1 MGEGTYYQV
10 VLTISSLLRQIT
22 PPVLRSFLKGLVRK
36 NAYIWKGIY
45 SRYQDVPATGDGFNG
60 DYWITRTR
68 SYTEEALT
76 ASRESR
82 FVPSG
87 VVGEHMILPLL
98 ASLVCNSRGR
108 VNILDFGG
116 GMGIAYIHTVS
127 SLVNCQSINFHIV
140 ESQRVT
146 EEGMRL
152 FEHDKRVHFHS
163 TLPAHLADLDIV
175 HMSSALQYVE
185 DYSSLLKTLAGYNA
199 KYFLFV
205 KLSAGDFPTYA
216 TAQKNVPG
224 STLPYWFINAR
235 EVVELMATC
244 GYSLIYK
251 SALEQEYD
259 QDNFPQEY
267 RLGRTS
273 NLLFSRN

>member
-36 NAYIWKGIY
+36 NAYIWEGIH
-45 SRYQDVPATGDGFNG
+45 SRYEDVPAVGDGFNG
-60 DYWITRTR
+60 DYWIRRTR
-68 SYTEEALT
+68 SYTEETLK
-76 ASRESR
+76 ASGQYG
-82 FVPSG
+82 FIPSG
-87 VVGEHMILPLL
+87 VSGEHLILPLL
-98 ASLVCNSRGR
+98 ASLECKSRGE

-127 SLVNCQSINFHIV
+127 SLVNCQSVNFHIV
-140 ESQRVT
+140 ESQRIT

-152 FEHDKRVHFHS
+152 FAHDKRIHFHS
-163 TLPAHLADLDIV
+163 KLPAELPNLDIIY
-175 HMSSALQYVE
+175 MSSALQYVE
-185 DYSSLLKTLAGYNA
+185 DYTSLLKTLAGYGA

-205 KLSAGDFPTYA
+205 KLSAGDFQTYA

-224 STLPYWFINAR
+224 STLPYWFINVK
-235 EVVELMATC
+235 EIVEIMAAG